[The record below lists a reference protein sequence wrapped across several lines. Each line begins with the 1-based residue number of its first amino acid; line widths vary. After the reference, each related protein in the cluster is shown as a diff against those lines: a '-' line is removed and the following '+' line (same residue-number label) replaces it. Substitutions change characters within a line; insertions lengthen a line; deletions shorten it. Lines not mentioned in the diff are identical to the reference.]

1 MVTLYQDYFE
11 KRYSAKLFSC
21 STLIVG
27 ILFLSTIILPYIITY
42 ITNGTITKSNN
53 SFRHVAEG
61 ELLL

>member
-42 ITNGTITKSNN
+42 ITNGTLT
-53 SFRHVAEG
+53 
-61 ELLL
+61 